1 MWRRMTQTGRMP
13 VNSEDVRLFSSA
25 PAKLLSTV
33 FSIASAEPTFRKR
46 GLRSARPEAQA
57 RLEKIGATFVS
68 GYHAA
73 LQSDNVTELSFSLS
87 ATAPDFSGFAFEGAA
102 MALPLLDHLAPWRPS
117 RFAEFLAGPGDP
129 HAYMLHI
136 GAGWA
141 HARVPWR

>member
-33 FSIASAEPTFRKR
+33 LGIASDETTFRKR
-46 GLRSARPEAQA
+46 GFRSGRPEAQA

-73 LQSDNVTELSFSLS
+73 LQSDNVTELTFSLS
-87 ATAPDFSGFAFEGAA
+87 ATAPDFSGFAFDGAP
-102 MALPLLDHLAPWRPS
+102 LPPTLLHHPPPSPPTTSPHSPPAPP
-117 RFAEFLAGPGDP
+117 
-129 HAYMLHI
+129 
-136 GAGWA
+136 
-141 HARVPWR
+141 